1 MRPYTISGYYS
12 QIREFEKEIYYY
24 SAHFLTF
31 QVDVVLQLQV
41 IKQKNMVLT
50 SYIKHQKRT
59 IRKLLREA
67 KDLRL
72 EDQLRTVKIQKAIL
86 GKENI

>member
-1 MRPYTISGYYS
+1 M
-12 QIREFEKEIYYY
+12 
-24 SAHFLTF
+24 
-31 QVDVVLQLQV
+31 QLQV

-72 EDQLRTVKIQKAIL
+72 EDQLCTVKIQKAIL